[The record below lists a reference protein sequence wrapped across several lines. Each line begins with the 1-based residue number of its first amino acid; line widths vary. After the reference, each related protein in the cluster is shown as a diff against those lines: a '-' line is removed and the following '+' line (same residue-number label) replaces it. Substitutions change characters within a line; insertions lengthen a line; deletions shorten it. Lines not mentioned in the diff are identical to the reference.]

1 MIREI
6 NELILLLDKNE
17 TGFTLYRVFGK
28 SGTVDIADRK
38 KDHTNKDIENEDLY
52 IKRECD
58 KINKIAPYCF
68 SEKLH
73 LPEKL
78 QNEYDEID
86 IDKTIYHEF
95 AGEFA
100 NSIKLPDGVMQIGN
114 NAFYNCKKLESITI
128 GKNIKEVGSDVF
140 MNCRSLNKIYLR
152 SDISDITGLKQVL
165 SRISSEIEVIYIKE
179 EKVIAKVLYP
189 EYSEV
194 YDEIAPAHIFG
205 RNIEGEGFRAR
216 QCFDGGKADMNQYD
230 TIFPKASAEESVK
243 VAGKIALYRL
253 IYPYMLGSS
262 SEVLYMDYL
271 KNNKNEIIGSCIY
284 DKNIDEIK
292 FMLEKFSGDRSM
304 IERAIVVANE
314 TGFGEA
320 AALLYTTG
328 SGTDLRWN
336 NWNLTSP
343 TCPLNIFR
351 PAETLSL
358 QIWGLQINGQ
368 DPNLANLSAAILMI
382 LVLLFSIGA
391 NALSRHINKKNS
403 GN

>member
-1 MIREI
+1 
-6 NELILLLDKNE
+6 
-17 TGFTLYRVFGK
+17 
-28 SGTVDIADRK
+28 
-38 KDHTNKDIENEDLY
+38 
-52 IKRECD
+52 
-58 KINKIAPYCF
+58 APYCF

-320 AALLYTTG
+320 AAL
-328 SGTDLRWN
+328 
-336 NWNLTSP
+336 
-343 TCPLNIFR
+343 
-351 PAETLSL
+351 
-358 QIWGLQINGQ
+358 
-368 DPNLANLSAAILMI
+368 ILKYRRKKEDI
-382 LVLLFSIGA
+382 RK
-391 NALSRHINKKNS
+391 SRYAF
-403 GN
+403 

>member
-1 MIREI
+1 MKIGILTFHRVYNYGAVIQAYCTQKIIDDLDIDNEI
-6 NELILLLDKNE
+6 IDYTILKQKDFTDLYSRRNGLKRFFKTLLLIPFHSE
-17 TGFTLYRVFGK
+17 RF
-28 SGTVDIADRK
+28 SRK
-38 KDHTNKDIENEDLY
+38 KKFDAFINSMRLSDKKYIENEDLY

-165 SRISSEIEVIYIKE
+165 SRISSEIEVTYIKE

-253 IYPYMLGSS
+253 MYPYMLGSS

-292 FMLEKFSGDRSM
+292 FMLEKFSGDRNM

-320 AALLYTTG
+320 AAL
-328 SGTDLRWN
+328 
-336 NWNLTSP
+336 
-343 TCPLNIFR
+343 
-351 PAETLSL
+351 
-358 QIWGLQINGQ
+358 
-368 DPNLANLSAAILMI
+368 ILKYRRKKEDI
-382 LVLLFSIGA
+382 RK
-391 NALSRHINKKNS
+391 SRYAF
-403 GN
+403 

>member
-38 KDHTNKDIENEDLY
+38 KDQTNKDIENEDLY

-165 SRISSEIEVIYIKE
+165 SRISSEIEV
-179 EKVIAKVLYP
+179 
-189 EYSEV
+189 
-194 YDEIAPAHIFG
+194 
-205 RNIEGEGFRAR
+205 
-216 QCFDGGKADMNQYD
+216 
-230 TIFPKASAEESVK
+230 T
-243 VAGKIALYRL
+243 
-253 IYPYMLGSS
+253 
-262 SEVLYMDYL
+262 
-271 KNNKNEIIGSCIY
+271 
-284 DKNIDEIK
+284 
-292 FMLEKFSGDRSM
+292 
-304 IERAIVVANE
+304 
-314 TGFGEA
+314 
-320 AALLYTTG
+320 
-328 SGTDLRWN
+328 
-336 NWNLTSP
+336 
-343 TCPLNIFR
+343 
-351 PAETLSL
+351 
-358 QIWGLQINGQ
+358 
-368 DPNLANLSAAILMI
+368 
-382 LVLLFSIGA
+382 
-391 NALSRHINKKNS
+391 
-403 GN
+403 